1 MATPSSSSSS
11 SVRSWRTAFLTLRD
25 ESTSSSTSISQLLYN
40 TIFPHS
46 DSLIAAARYLPP
58 PEVSS
63 DLLFLLELATSAA
76 DSAQDIALTF
86 ADIIHLKLEEIGSD
100 LSLGKKI
107 TIDMYHDIEIFIDTK
122 LHSIIKKRQLN
133 DHELSNST
141 LENAKGGFRVL
152 LESSWIDLTI
162 HGISYQVSL
171 EFSSSSWNPL
181 LRYFG
186 DVTQILLGKLN
197 FPENYALI
205 RPVLESL
212 EIVRHVVSIQQRKF
226 LPAEDIQLSKF
237 LLSVIAGSQSAI
249 FPSSNS
255 IIRHGCT
262 AEVKS
267 VPKCNS
273 LWDVQAVAFDLLSQ
287 AITSLGS
294 YFPVD
299 VWKSTIQVIR
309 KLMDFL
315 ASTNVLVEDKM
326 MSRYY
331 LSLLRCLHLVIA
343 EPKCSLSDHVSAFV
357 AALRMFFA
365 YGFSNRPL
373 LACSVGNQGKEP
385 SLTSTKSSLEDPKK
399 ENYSPYR
406 PPHMRRREN
415 LTKKQASVQN
425 PQSSMAVEYL
435 NCDSISSDSDHD
447 SDGPGRDADI
457 IQNGKVRVAAI
468 LCIQDLCQADP
479 KAFTSQ
485 WTLLLPTRDVLL
497 PRKFDATLMTCLLFD
512 PSLKVQIASAAA
524 LVVMLDRTTS
534 ISLQIAEYRDPAKC
548 GSFMPLSISLGQIL
562 MQLHTVLWGDEN
574 EKEIMAGKRLQRLI
588 NIGRK
593 VCVLPALKYAYSLS
607 DRKLTCF
614 VGANLYPRMPEE
626 LLLNMVKA
634 LQATIEEG
642 FPFRSDQTDLLAAAI
657 GCLNVALSTS
667 QSSPYVKEMLSKQ
680 ISTGWLAFSAQKGN
694 SVLVL
699 LLQYSE
705 QLTNPTICIEALQA
719 LKAVSHN
726 YPHIMFAF
734 WEQVSSVVSNF
745 LHEAAPEVST
755 GQWRVHSRNSVG
767 IIGEKVITAA
777 VKVLDECLRAISG
790 FKGTEDLLDD
800 NLLDSPFTLDCIRM
814 KKVSSAPS
822 YELKNLD
829 ETIDSPEDVC
839 AGIKQWCEVIE
850 KHLPRSLVHTSA
862 MLLNHRSL
870 DTCRCIIQRLHIAYL
885 IYSSVNTAS
894 NDEAS
899 GTLVRAASVTCFA
912 GITSSVF
919 SSLSKEKEDYIL
931 SSVVNA
937 AVHDEVPSV
946 RSAACRAIGVIS
958 CFPQVSQSAEI
969 LDKFI
974 HAVEINTCD
983 SLVSVRVTASWA
995 LANICESIRR
1005 FFEDSPSR
1013 QPTDSIERSHILTLL
1028 TESSLRLANDGDK
1041 IKSNAVR
1048 ALGNLSRL
1056 IKFSCLLSPCERPR
1070 SNSELYSVANN
1081 SEDLFSKD
1089 DSKVNLG
1096 CTSKNLSDKNSFYS
1110 SSFLERIV
1118 QAFISGITTGNVKV
1132 QWNVCHALSNLFLNE
1147 TLRLQDIDRVSSLF
1161 NILLLLLRD
1170 SSNFKVRIQAAAA
1183 LSVPAS
1189 VYGYGKSFPDVVQG
1203 LEHTIENL
1211 ESNHNLAPSFK
1222 YKVALEK
1229 QLIST
1234 MLHVLSLAASTDHQP
1249 LKDFLVKKATFLEEW
1264 FKKLCSSV
1272 GERSNWRGDSED
1284 NSTNN
1289 QKREMILKALRSLIE
1304 VYTSSNQ
1311 SAISQRFENLVKGIH

>member
-1 MATPSSSSSS
+1 MATPSSSSAS

-25 ESTSSSTSISQLLYN
+25 ESISSSTSISQLLYD
-40 TIFPHS
+40 TIFSHS

-63 DLLFLLELATSAA
+63 DLLFLLEVATSAS
-76 DSAQDIALTF
+76 DSVQDIVPVF
-86 ADIIHLKLEEIGSD
+86 ADIIHL
-100 LSLGKKI
+100 
-107 TIDMYHDIEIFIDTK
+107 
-122 LHSIIKKRQLN
+122 
-133 DHELSNST
+133 
-141 LENAKGGFRVL
+141 
-152 LESSWIDLTI
+152 I
-162 HGISYQVSL
+162 HGISHQVAL
-171 EFSSSSWNPL
+171 EFSSSSWNL
-181 LRYFG
+181 LIRYFG
-186 DVTQILLGKLN
+186 DVIQILLGKLN
-197 FPENYALI
+197 IPGNYALI

-212 EIVRHVVSIQQRKF
+212 EIVRHVICLQQRKF

-237 LLSVIAGSQSAI
+237 LLSVITGSQSAV

-262 AEVKS
+262 AEVVKS

-315 ASTNVLVEDKM
+315 ASTSLLVEDNV

-343 EPKCSLSDHVSAFV
+343 EPKGSLSDHVSAFV

-385 SLTSTKSSLEDPKK
+385 SLTSTKSGLEEPKK
-399 ENYSPYR
+399 ENHNAYR

-415 LTKKQASVQN
+415 LNKKQANAQN
-425 PQSSMAVEYL
+425 LQSSMAAESL
-435 NCDSISSDSDHD
+435 NCDLISSDSDHD

-497 PRKFDATLMTCLLFD
+497 PRKYDATLMTCLLFD
-512 PSLKVQIASAAA
+512 PSLKAQIAAAAA

-562 MQLHTVLWGDEN
+562 MQLHTGVLYLIQRSTHG
-574 EKEIMAGKRLQRLI
+574 RLLTILFKILLHLI
-588 NIGRK
+588 SST
-593 VCVLPALKYAYSLS
+593 P
-607 DRKLTCF
+607 
-614 VGANLYPRMPEE
+614 YPRMPEE
-626 LLLNMVKA
+626 LLPNMVKA

-642 FPFRSDQTDLLAAAI
+642 FPFKSDQTDLLAAAI
-657 GCLNVALSTS
+657 SCLNVALSTS
-667 QSSPYVKEMLSKQ
+667 QSSPCVKEMLSKQ
-680 ISTGWLAFSAQKGN
+680 ISSAQKGN
-694 SVLVL
+694 SVLVI

-755 GQWRVHSRNSVG
+755 GQWGVQSRNSVG
-767 IIGEKVITAA
+767 IIGEKVIIAA

-800 NLLDSPFTLDCIRM
+800 SLLDSPFTLECIRM

-829 ETIDSPEDVC
+829 ETIHSPEEVC
-839 AGIKQWCEVIE
+839 AGMKQWCEVIE
-850 KHLPRSLVHTSA
+850 KYLPRSLVHTSA
-862 MLLNHRSL
+862 M
-870 DTCRCIIQRLHIAYL
+870 
-885 IYSSVNTAS
+885 
-894 NDEAS
+894 
-899 GTLVRAASVTCFA
+899 VRAASVTCFA

-919 SSLSKEKEDYIL
+919 SSLPKEKEDYIL

-937 AVHDEVPSV
+937 AVYDKVPSV

-974 HAVEINTCD
+974 HAVQINTCD

-1005 FFEDSPSR
+1005 FFDDFSSG

-1028 TESSLRLANDGDK
+1028 IESSLRLANDGDK

-1056 IKFSCLLSPCERPR
+1056 IKFPCLLSPCERTR
-1070 SNSELYSVANN
+1070 SNSGLYAVANN
-1081 SEDLFSKD
+1081 SEVLLSKG
-1089 DSKVNLG
+1089 DSKVHPG
-1096 CTSKNLSDKNSFYS
+1096 CTSEKLNDTISFYD

-1147 TLRLQDIDRVSSLF
+1147 TLRLQDMDRVSSLF

-1211 ESNHNLAPSFK
+1211 ESNHILAPSFK

-1229 QLIST
+1229 QLTST
-1234 MLHVLSLAASTDHQP
+1234 MLHVLSLAASTDYQP

-1264 FKKLCSSV
+1264 FKALCSSV
-1272 GERSNWRGDSED
+1272 GERSNWCGDGED

-1289 QKREMILKALRSLIE
+1289 QKREMISKALRSLIE
-1304 VYTSSNQ
+1304 VYTSSNH
-1311 SAISQRFENLVKGIH
+1311 SAISQRFEDLDKWIH

>member
-1 MATPSSSSSS
+1 MAAPSSSSAF

-25 ESTSSSTSISQLLYN
+25 ESISSSTSISQLLYD
-40 TIFPHS
+40 TIFSHS
-46 DSLIAAARYLPP
+46 DCLIAAAHYLPP

-63 DLLFLLELATSAA
+63 DLLFLLEVATPAS
-76 DSAQDIALTF
+76 DSVQDVALLF
-86 ADIIHLKLEEIGSD
+86 SDIIHL
-100 LSLGKKI
+100 
-107 TIDMYHDIEIFIDTK
+107 
-122 LHSIIKKRQLN
+122 
-133 DHELSNST
+133 
-141 LENAKGGFRVL
+141 
-152 LESSWIDLTI
+152 I
-162 HGISYQVSL
+162 HGISYQVVL
-171 EFSSSSWNPL
+171 EFSSSSWNL
-181 LRYFG
+181 LLQYFG
-186 DVTQILLGKLN
+186 DATQCILGKLHI
-197 FPENYALI
+197 PGNYAQI
-205 RPVLESL
+205 RTVSESL
-212 EIVRHVVSIQQRKF
+212 EIVSYVVCSQQRKF

-249 FPSSNS
+249 FPSSSS
-255 IIRHGCT
+255 IIRHGYT
-262 AEVKS
+262 AEIVKN
-267 VPKCNS
+267 VTKCNS

-315 ASTNVLVEDKM
+315 ASNSLLVEDKV

-365 YGFSNRPL
+365 YGFSSRPL
-373 LACSVGNQGKEP
+373 LTCSVGNQGKEP
-385 SLTSTKSSLEDPKK
+385 SLTSTKEDPKRT
-399 ENYSPYR
+399 NHSAYR
-406 PPHMRRREN
+406 PPHLRRREN
-415 LTKKQASVQN
+415 LNKKLGNVQN
-425 PQSSMAVEYL
+425 SPSSTAGESL
-435 NCDSISSDSDHD
+435 NCDLISSDSDHD
-447 SDGPGRDADI
+447 SDGQVRDTDI

-468 LCIQDLCQADP
+468 ICIQDLCQVDP

-512 PSLKVQIASAAA
+512 PSLKAQIASAAA
-524 LVVMLDRTTS
+524 LVVMLDRTTT
-534 ISLQIAEYRDPAKC
+534 ISLQIAEYKDPTKC
-548 GSFMPLSISLGQIL
+548 GSFTPLSISLGQIL
-562 MQLHTVLWGDEN
+562 MQLHTGVLYLIQRSTHG
-574 EKEIMAGKRLQRLI
+574 RLLTTLFKILLHLI
-588 NIGRK
+588 SST
-593 VCVLPALKYAYSLS
+593 P
-607 DRKLTCF
+607 
-614 VGANLYPRMPEE
+614 YPRMPEE
-626 LLLNMVKA
+626 LLPNIVKA

-642 FPFRSDQTDLLAAAI
+642 FPFKSDQTDLLAAAI
-657 GCLNVALSTS
+657 SCLNAAVSVS
-667 QSSPYVKEMLSKQ
+667 QSSPHVKEMLSEQ
-680 ISTGWLAFSAQKGN
+680 ISTAQKGN
-694 SVLVL
+694 SVLIT

-726 YPHIMFAF
+726 YPHI
-734 WEQVSSVVSNF
+734 
-745 LHEAAPEVST
+745 
-755 GQWRVHSRNSVG
+755 
-767 IIGEKVITAA
+767 IGGCIRETMLELLERKVITAA

-800 NLLDSPFTLDCIRM
+800 NLLDSPFTSDCIRM

-822 YELKNLD
+822 YEFKSSN
-829 ETIDSPEDVC
+829 ETVDSPEEEC
-839 AGIKQWCEVIE
+839 AGMKQWCEVIE
-850 KHLPRSLVHTSA
+850 KHLPRSLSHTSA
-862 MLLNHRSL
+862 M
-870 DTCRCIIQRLHIAYL
+870 
-885 IYSSVNTAS
+885 
-894 NDEAS
+894 
-899 GTLVRAASVTCFA
+899 VRAASITCFA
-912 GITSSVF
+912 GITSPVF

-937 AVHDEVPSV
+937 AVYDEVPSV

-974 HAVEINTCD
+974 HAVEINTRD
-983 SLVSVRVTASWA
+983 SLVSVRGTASWA

-1005 FFEDSPSR
+1005 FFDDFPSR
-1013 QPTDSIERSHILTLL
+1013 QPTDSIERSHTLTLL
-1028 TESSLRLANDGDK
+1028 IKCSLRLANDGDK

-1056 IKFSCLLSPCERPR
+1056 IKFSDLTSPCEKPVI
-1070 SNSELYSVANN
+1070 NLGLYPAVNN
-1081 SEDLFSKD
+1081 SEDLLS
-1089 DSKVNLG
+1089 
-1096 CTSKNLSDKNSFYS
+1096 TSNSN
-1110 SSFLERIV
+1110 FLERIV

-1147 TLRLQDIDRVSSLF
+1147 TLRLQDMDRVSSLF

-1170 SSNFKVRIQAAAA
+1170 SPNFKVRIQAAAA

-1211 ESNHNLAPSFK
+1211 ESNHIPAPSFK

-1229 QLIST
+1229 QLTST
-1234 MLHVLSLAASTDHQP
+1234 MLHVLSLAASSDYQP

-1264 FKKLCSSV
+1264 FKVLCSSI
-1272 GERSNWRGDSED
+1272 GERSNWRDGED
-1284 NSTNN
+1284 NSINN
-1289 QKREMILKALRSLIE
+1289 QKREMISKALRSLIE
-1304 VYTSSNQ
+1304 VYTSSSC
-1311 SAISQRFENLVKGIH
+1311 SAISQRFEDFDKWIH

>member
-1 MATPSSSSSS
+1 MATPSSSSAS

-25 ESTSSSTSISQLLYN
+25 ESISSSTSISQLLYD
-40 TIFPHS
+40 TIFSHS

-63 DLLFLLELATSAA
+63 DLLFLLEVATSAS
-76 DSAQDIALTF
+76 DSVQDIVPVF
-86 ADIIHLKLEEIGSD
+86 ADIIHL
-100 LSLGKKI
+100 
-107 TIDMYHDIEIFIDTK
+107 
-122 LHSIIKKRQLN
+122 
-133 DHELSNST
+133 
-141 LENAKGGFRVL
+141 
-152 LESSWIDLTI
+152 I
-162 HGISYQVSL
+162 HGISHQVAL
-171 EFSSSSWNPL
+171 EFSSSSWNL
-181 LRYFG
+181 LIRYFG
-186 DVTQILLGKLN
+186 DVIQILLGKLN
-197 FPENYALI
+197 IPGNYALI

-212 EIVRHVVSIQQRKF
+212 EIVRHVICLQQRKF

-237 LLSVIAGSQSAI
+237 LLSVITGSQSAV

-262 AEVKS
+262 AEVVKS

-315 ASTNVLVEDKM
+315 ASTSLLVEDNV

-343 EPKCSLSDHVSAFV
+343 EPKGSLSDHVSAFV

-385 SLTSTKSSLEDPKK
+385 SLTSTKSGLEEPKK
-399 ENYSPYR
+399 ENHNAYR

-415 LTKKQASVQN
+415 LNKKQANAQN
-425 PQSSMAVEYL
+425 LQSSMAAESL
-435 NCDSISSDSDHD
+435 NCDLISSDSDHD

-497 PRKFDATLMTCLLFD
+497 PRKYDATLMTCLLFD
-512 PSLKVQIASAAA
+512 PSLKAQIAAAAA

-562 MQLHTVLWGDEN
+562 MQLHTGVLYLIQRSTHG
-574 EKEIMAGKRLQRLI
+574 RLLTILFKILLHLI
-588 NIGRK
+588 SST
-593 VCVLPALKYAYSLS
+593 P
-607 DRKLTCF
+607 
-614 VGANLYPRMPEE
+614 YPRMPEE
-626 LLLNMVKA
+626 LLPNMVKA

-642 FPFRSDQTDLLAAAI
+642 FPFKSDQTDLLAAAI
-657 GCLNVALSTS
+657 SCLNVALSTS
-667 QSSPYVKEMLSKQ
+667 QSSPCVKEMLSKQ
-680 ISTGWLAFSAQKGN
+680 ISSAQKGN
-694 SVLVL
+694 SVLVI

-755 GQWRVHSRNSVG
+755 GQWGVQSRNSVG
-767 IIGEKVITAA
+767 IIGEKVIIAA
-777 VKVLDECLRAISG
+777 VK
-790 FKGTEDLLDD
+790 
-800 NLLDSPFTLDCIRM
+800 
-814 KKVSSAPS
+814 
-822 YELKNLD
+822 
-829 ETIDSPEDVC
+829 
-839 AGIKQWCEVIE
+839 
-850 KHLPRSLVHTSA
+850 
-862 MLLNHRSL
+862 
-870 DTCRCIIQRLHIAYL
+870 
-885 IYSSVNTAS
+885 
-894 NDEAS
+894 
-899 GTLVRAASVTCFA
+899 VRAASVTCFA

-919 SSLSKEKEDYIL
+919 SSLPKEKEDYIL

-937 AVHDEVPSV
+937 AVYDKVPSV

-974 HAVEINTCD
+974 HAVQINTCD

-1005 FFEDSPSR
+1005 FFDDFSSG

-1028 TESSLRLANDGDK
+1028 IESSLRLANDGDK

-1056 IKFSCLLSPCERPR
+1056 IKFPCLLSPCERTR
-1070 SNSELYSVANN
+1070 SNSGLYAVANN
-1081 SEDLFSKD
+1081 SEVLLSKG
-1089 DSKVNLG
+1089 DSKVHPG
-1096 CTSKNLSDKNSFYS
+1096 CTSEKLNDTISFYD

-1147 TLRLQDIDRVSSLF
+1147 TLRLQDMDRVSSLF

-1211 ESNHNLAPSFK
+1211 ESNHILAPSFK

-1229 QLIST
+1229 QLTST
-1234 MLHVLSLAASTDHQP
+1234 MLHVLSLAASTDYQP

-1264 FKKLCSSV
+1264 FKALCSSV
-1272 GERSNWRGDSED
+1272 GERSNWCGDGED

-1289 QKREMILKALRSLIE
+1289 QKREMISKALRSLIE
-1304 VYTSSNQ
+1304 VYTSSNH
-1311 SAISQRFENLVKGIH
+1311 SAISQRFEDLDKWIH

>member
-86 ADIIHLKLEEIGSD
+86 ADTIHL
-100 LSLGKKI
+100 
-107 TIDMYHDIEIFIDTK
+107 
-122 LHSIIKKRQLN
+122 
-133 DHELSNST
+133 
-141 LENAKGGFRVL
+141 
-152 LESSWIDLTI
+152 I

-255 IIRHGCT
+255 IIGHGCT

-548 GSFMPLSISLGQIL
+548 VLYLIQRSTHGRLLTILFKILLHLISS
-562 MQLHTVLWGDEN
+562 T
-574 EKEIMAGKRLQRLI
+574 
-588 NIGRK
+588 
-593 VCVLPALKYAYSLS
+593 P
-607 DRKLTCF
+607 
-614 VGANLYPRMPEE
+614 YPRMPEE

-680 ISTGWLAFSAQKGN
+680 ISTAQKGN

-862 MLLNHRSL
+862 M
-870 DTCRCIIQRLHIAYL
+870 
-885 IYSSVNTAS
+885 
-894 NDEAS
+894 
-899 GTLVRAASVTCFA
+899 VRAASVTCFA

-1070 SNSELYSVANN
+1070 SNSGLYSVANN

-1264 FKKLCSSV
+1264 FKTLCSSV

-1311 SAISQRFENLVKGIH
+1311 SAISQRFENLICSRRDAIPSDEINGK

>member
-1 MATPSSSSSS
+1 METPSSSSAS

-25 ESTSSSTSISQLLYN
+25 ESISSSTSISQLLYD
-40 TIFPHS
+40 TIFSHS

-63 DLLFLLELATSAA
+63 DLLFLLEVATSAS
-76 DSAQDIALTF
+76 DSVQDIVLIFT
-86 ADIIHLKLEEIGSD
+86 DIIHL
-100 LSLGKKI
+100 
-107 TIDMYHDIEIFIDTK
+107 
-122 LHSIIKKRQLN
+122 
-133 DHELSNST
+133 
-141 LENAKGGFRVL
+141 
-152 LESSWIDLTI
+152 I
-162 HGISYQVSL
+162 HGISYQVAL
-171 EFSSSSWNPL
+171 EFSSSSWNL
-181 LRYFG
+181 LLQYFG
-186 DVTQILLGKLN
+186 DVIRILLGKLN
-197 FPENYALI
+197 TPGNYALI
-205 RPVLESL
+205 RPILESL
-212 EIVRHVVSIQQRKF
+212 EFVRHVVCLQQRKF

-262 AEVKS
+262 AEVVKS

-294 YFPVD
+294 YLPVD

-315 ASTNVLVEDKM
+315 ASTSLLVEDKV

-357 AALRMFFA
+357 VALRMFFA

-385 SLTSTKSSLEDPKK
+385 SLTSTRSSLEEPKK
-399 ENYSPYR
+399 ENHSAYR

-415 LTKKQASVQN
+415 LNKKQANVQN
-425 PQSSMAVEYL
+425 SQSSMTAESL
-435 NCDSISSDSDHD
+435 NCDLISSDSDHD

-512 PSLKVQIASAAA
+512 PSLKAQVASAAA
-524 LVVMLDRTTS
+524 LVVMLDKTTS

-562 MQLHTVLWGDEN
+562 MQLHIGVLYL
-574 EKEIMAGKRLQRLI
+574 IQRSTHGKLLTILFKILLHLI
-588 NIGRK
+588 SST
-593 VCVLPALKYAYSLS
+593 P
-607 DRKLTCF
+607 
-614 VGANLYPRMPEE
+614 YPRMSEE
-626 LLLNMVKA
+626 LLPNMVKA

-642 FPFRSDQTDLLAAAI
+642 FPFKSDQTDLLAAAI
-657 GCLNVALSTS
+657 SCLNVALSTS
-667 QSSPYVKEMLSKQ
+667 QSSPHVKEMLSKQ
-680 ISTGWLAFSAQKGN
+680 ISTAQKGN
-694 SVLVL
+694 SVLVI

-755 GQWRVHSRNSVG
+755 GQWRVQSRNSVG

-800 NLLDSPFTLDCIRM
+800 NLLDSPFTSDCIRM

-829 ETIDSPEDVC
+829 ETIDRPEEVC
-839 AGIKQWCEVIE
+839 AGMKQWCEVIE

-862 MLLNHRSL
+862 M
-870 DTCRCIIQRLHIAYL
+870 
-885 IYSSVNTAS
+885 
-894 NDEAS
+894 
-899 GTLVRAASVTCFA
+899 VRAASVTCFA

-937 AVHDEVPSV
+937 AVYDEVPSV

-974 HAVEINTCD
+974 HAVEINACD

-1005 FFEDSPSR
+1005 FFDDFPSR
-1013 QPTDSIERSHILTLL
+1013 QPTDSIECSHTLTLL
-1028 TESSLRLANDGDK
+1028 IESSLRLANDGDK

-1056 IKFSCLLSPCERPR
+1056 MKFSCLISPCERPR
-1070 SNSELYSVANN
+1070 SNSMVANN
-1081 SEDLFSKD
+1081 SEDLLSKG
-1089 DSKVNLG
+1089 DSKVHPG
-1096 CTSKNLSDKNSFYS
+1096 CPSKNLNDTISFYNL
-1110 SSFLERIV
+1110 SFLERIV

-1147 TLRLQDIDRVSSLF
+1147 TLRLQDMDRVSSLF

-1211 ESNHNLAPSFK
+1211 ESNHILAPSFK

-1229 QLIST
+1229 QLTST
-1234 MLHVLSLAASTDHQP
+1234 MLHVLSLAASTDNQP
-1249 LKDFLVKKATFLEEW
+1249 LKDFLVKKARFLEEW
-1264 FKKLCSSV
+1264 FKALCSSL
-1272 GERSNWRGDSED
+1272 GERSNWRGAGED

-1289 QKREMILKALRSLIE
+1289 QKREMISKALRSLTE
-1304 VYTSSNQ
+1304 VYTSSNH
-1311 SAISQRFENLVKGIH
+1311 SAISQRFEDLDRWIH

>member
-86 ADIIHLKLEEIGSD
+86 ADIIHL
-100 LSLGKKI
+100 
-107 TIDMYHDIEIFIDTK
+107 
-122 LHSIIKKRQLN
+122 
-133 DHELSNST
+133 
-141 LENAKGGFRVL
+141 
-152 LESSWIDLTI
+152 I

-562 MQLHTVLWGDEN
+562 MQLHTGVLYLIQRSTHG
-574 EKEIMAGKRLQRLI
+574 RLLTILFKILLHLI
-588 NIGRK
+588 SST
-593 VCVLPALKYAYSLS
+593 P
-607 DRKLTCF
+607 
-614 VGANLYPRMPEE
+614 YPRMPEE

-680 ISTGWLAFSAQKGN
+680 ISTAQKGN

-862 MLLNHRSL
+862 M
-870 DTCRCIIQRLHIAYL
+870 
-885 IYSSVNTAS
+885 
-894 NDEAS
+894 
-899 GTLVRAASVTCFA
+899 VRAASVTCFA

-1304 VYTSSNQ
+1304 VYTNSNQ

>member
-1 MATPSSSSSS
+1 MATPSSSSAS

-25 ESTSSSTSISQLLYN
+25 ESISSSTSISQLLYD
-40 TIFPHS
+40 TIFSHS

-63 DLLFLLELATSAA
+63 DLLFLLEVTTSAS
-76 DSAQDIALTF
+76 DSVQDIVLIFT
-86 ADIIHLKLEEIGSD
+86 DIIHL
-100 LSLGKKI
+100 
-107 TIDMYHDIEIFIDTK
+107 
-122 LHSIIKKRQLN
+122 
-133 DHELSNST
+133 
-141 LENAKGGFRVL
+141 
-152 LESSWIDLTI
+152 I
-162 HGISYQVSL
+162 HGISYQVAL
-171 EFSSSSWNPL
+171 EFSSSSWNL
-181 LRYFG
+181 LLQYFG
-186 DVTQILLGKLN
+186 DVIRILLGKLN
-197 FPENYALI
+197 TPGNYALI

-212 EIVRHVVSIQQRKF
+212 EFVRHVVCLQQRKV

-262 AEVKS
+262 AEVVKS

-294 YFPVD
+294 YLPVD

-309 KLMDFL
+309 KLMDFW
-315 ASTNVLVEDKM
+315 ASTSLLVEDKV

-357 AALRMFFA
+357 VALRMFFA

-385 SLTSTKSSLEDPKK
+385 SLTSTKSSLEEPKK
-399 ENYSPYR
+399 ENHSAYR

-415 LTKKQASVQN
+415 LNKKQANVQN
-425 PQSSMAVEYL
+425 SQSSMTAESL
-435 NCDSISSDSDHD
+435 NCDLISSDSDHD

-512 PSLKVQIASAAA
+512 PSLKAQIASAAA
-524 LVVMLDRTTS
+524 LVLMLDRTTS

-562 MQLHTVLWGDEN
+562 MQLHIGVLYLIQRSTHG
-574 EKEIMAGKRLQRLI
+574 RLLTILFKILLHLI
-588 NIGRK
+588 SST
-593 VCVLPALKYAYSLS
+593 P
-607 DRKLTCF
+607 
-614 VGANLYPRMPEE
+614 YPRMPEE
-626 LLLNMVKA
+626 LLPNMVKA

-642 FPFRSDQTDLLAAAI
+642 FPFKSDQTDLLVAAI
-657 GCLNVALSTS
+657 SCLNVALSTS
-667 QSSPYVKEMLSKQ
+667 QLSPHVKEMLSKQ
-680 ISTGWLAFSAQKGN
+680 LSTAQKGN
-694 SVLVL
+694 SVLVI

-726 YPHIMFAF
+726 YPHITFAF

-755 GQWRVHSRNSVG
+755 GQWRVQSRNSVG

-800 NLLDSPFTLDCIRM
+800 NLLDSPFTSDCIRM

-829 ETIDSPEDVC
+829 ETIDRPEEVC
-839 AGIKQWCEVIE
+839 AGMKQWCEVIE

-862 MLLNHRSL
+862 M
-870 DTCRCIIQRLHIAYL
+870 
-885 IYSSVNTAS
+885 
-894 NDEAS
+894 
-899 GTLVRAASVTCFA
+899 VRAASVTCFA

-937 AVHDEVPSV
+937 AVYDEVPSV

-1005 FFEDSPSR
+1005 FFDDFPSR
-1013 QPTDSIERSHILTLL
+1013 QPTDSIECSHTLTLL
-1028 TESSLRLANDGDK
+1028 IESSLRLANDGDK

-1056 IKFSCLLSPCERPR
+1056 MKFSCLISPCERPR
-1070 SNSELYSVANN
+1070 SNSMVANN
-1081 SEDLFSKD
+1081 SEDLLSKG
-1089 DSKVNLG
+1089 DSKVQPG
-1096 CTSKNLSDKNSFYS
+1096 CPSKNLNDTISFYNL
-1110 SSFLERIV
+1110 SFLERIV

-1147 TLRLQDIDRVSSLF
+1147 TLRLQDMDRVSSLF

-1211 ESNHNLAPSFK
+1211 ESNHILAPSFK

-1229 QLIST
+1229 QLTST
-1234 MLHVLSLAASTDHQP
+1234 MLHVLSLAASTDNQP

-1264 FKKLCSSV
+1264 FKALCSSL
-1272 GERSNWRGDSED
+1272 GERSNWHGDGED

-1289 QKREMILKALRSLIE
+1289 QKREMISKALRSLTE
-1304 VYTSSNQ
+1304 VYTSSNH
-1311 SAISQRFENLVKGIH
+1311 SAISQRFEDLDKWIH